1 MNYLL
6 MALLAFNI
14 YSQVTMNYKATPP
27 SSGVAE
33 GITVNTQETIK
44 NITAKGRE
52 ELYEVTAYTASA
64 DECGGKTDG
73 ITASGEKAKEGV
85 SISADN
91 LPFYTKVL
99 INGKIYT
106 VHDRFGGDYQNR
118 IDIYMQTK
126 EEAVAFGRQQ
136 LKVVILENE

>member
-6 MALLAFNI
+6 MALMVFNI

-27 SSGVAE
+27 VCGVAE
-33 GITVNTQETIK
+33 DMTMNKQEAIESATV
-44 NITAKGRE
+44 KGRE

-73 ITASGEKAKEGV
+73 ITASGEKVKEGV
-85 SISADN
+85 SIATDN

-99 INGKIYT
+99 INGKIYI

-118 IDIYMQTK
+118 IDIYVQTK
-126 EEAVAFGRQQ
+126 EEAIAFGRQQ